1 MISEHLLSLVSWPSS
16 PLSRFDSSMASLL
29 VLEELSGAETHFL
42 SSSSGHS
49 VLILIG
55 RVLSHAG
62 KLNVPSN

>member
-1 MISEHLLSLVSWPSS
+1 MISEHLPSLVSWPSS

-29 VLEELSGAETHFL
+29 VLELSGAETHFL
-42 SSSSGHS
+42 SSSSGRP